1 LSIRKAGSTR
11 IKVSMNRIL
20 LLALLFQ
27 SFISFSQ
34 NPALDHLEMIYDQG
48 YYKMVFRKSA
58 KLLDDPAY
66 DFSKLP
72 SYYRSISTLQLAQ
85 DDRWYR
91 KHEASIEEAKKVL
104 LSLRKT
110 EKGQQIFKAHIREI
124 SFLKKDMD
132 SWISSQKSDKD
143 FPLVAWREF
152 VTVLF
157 ADLPLLEVDGD
168 TENYPLSSRPE
179 LKMRVEMIEEAKKQ
193 LGVPYV
199 SAGMDP
205 SGFDCSGF
213 TSFVLQQE
221 GKSIPRRAKDQYD
234 ACTKLEESD
243 AQIGDF
249 VFFSN
254 GGEVNH
260 VGILINEKG
269 QPKTMIH
276 ASSSKGIS
284 IVEIDSSSY
293 WKPRIVGYG
302 TFISPQK

>member
-1 LSIRKAGSTR
+1 MK
-11 IKVSMNRIL
+11 RIL
-20 LLALLFQ
+20 LCLFFFPYFLSLA
-27 SFISFSQ
+27 Q

-48 YYKMVFRKSA
+48 YYKLAFRKSA
-58 KLLDDPAY
+58 RLLDNPEY

-72 SYYRSISTLQLAQ
+72 RYYRSISALQLAQ
-85 DDRWYR
+85 DDHWYK
-91 KHEASIEEAKKVL
+91 KHESAVADARSFL
-104 LSLRKT
+104 LTWRNT
-110 EKGQQIFKAHIREI
+110 DKGQQVFKAHIREL
-124 SFLKKDMD
+124 SFLKKDLD
-132 SWISSQKSDKD
+132 AWIALKKTSKD
-143 FPLVAWREF
+143 FPLKVWQEF
-152 VTVLF
+152 VTELF
-157 ADLPLLEVDGD
+157 ADLPLLEVDGG
-168 TENYPLSSRPE
+168 TENFVLSNRPE
-179 LKMRVEMIEEAKKQ
+179 LKGRIAMIEDAKKQ

-199 SAGMDP
+199 SAGIDP

-213 TSFVLQQE
+213 TSFVMSHQ
-221 GKSIPRRAKDQYD
+221 GKTIPRRAKDQFEQC
-234 ACTKLEESD
+234 AKLTEEE

-284 IVEIDSSSY
+284 IVEIENSTY

-302 TFISPQK
+302 TFIAPEK

>member
-1 LSIRKAGSTR
+1 MKQ
-11 IKVSMNRIL
+11 IL
-20 LLALLFQ
+20 LVYFFFSSFLSLA
-27 SFISFSQ
+27 Q

-58 KLLDDPAY
+58 KLLDNPDY

-72 SYYRSISTLQLAQ
+72 RYYRSISALQLAQ
-85 DDRWYR
+85 DDHWYK
-91 KHEASIEEAKKVL
+91 KHESAVADARFFL
-104 LSLRKT
+104 LTWRKT
-110 EKGQQIFKAHIREI
+110 ERGQQLMKAHIREL
-124 SFLKKDMD
+124 SYLKKDLD
-132 SWISSQKSDKD
+132 AWIALKKTNGD
-143 FPLVAWREF
+143 FPFQDWQAFVSEF
-152 VTVLF
+152 F
-157 ADLPLLEVDGD
+157 ADLPLVEVDGGSD
-168 TENYPLSSRPE
+168 NYVISNRPE
-179 LKMRVEMIEEAKKQ
+179 LKARIELIADAKKQ

-213 TSFVLQQE
+213 TSFVMLHQ
-221 GKSIPRRAKDQYD
+221 GKTIPRRAKDQFEQ
-234 ACTKLEESD
+234 CTKLTEEE

-260 VGILINEKG
+260 VGILINERG

-284 IVEIDSSSY
+284 IVEIENSTY

-302 TFISPQK
+302 TFIAPEK